1 MHTPDSL
8 QGYLNNFLWE
18 QYPTTNLKVY
28 LKDTSEHSS
37 YYGFA
42 LEDGA
47 LDCAFHPLNIKQ
59 RVLDEV
65 CEQASTLTG
74 LKVKVIQ
81 KGILVYHNS
90 KEVH

>member
-1 MHTPDSL
+1 MHTPDSI

-18 QYPTTNLKVY
+18 MYPTTNLKVY
-28 LKDTSEHSS
+28 LKDTDDHSS

-47 LDCAFHPLNIKQ
+47 LNCAFHPLNIKES
-59 RVLDEV
+59 VLEEV
-65 CEQASTLTG
+65 RERAYVLTG
-74 LKVKVIQ
+74 LKTKVFQ
-81 KGILVYHNS
+81 RGIVVYHNS